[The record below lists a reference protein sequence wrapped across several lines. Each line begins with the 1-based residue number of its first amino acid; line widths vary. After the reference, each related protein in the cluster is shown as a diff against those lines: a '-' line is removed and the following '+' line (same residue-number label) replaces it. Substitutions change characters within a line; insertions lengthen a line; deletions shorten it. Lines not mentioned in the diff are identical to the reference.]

1 MRTHRKHRLKRFC
14 FALLLSVFFAGA
26 LFSQPLSFRSQTSA
40 WGSGGSGNM
49 CYGLRFIPELSYSQK
64 LPGQRELSIEAAANA
79 FSVSQLKSLNKHKSH
94 SDISSYRLWARM
106 AADRYEIRAGLQ
118 KINFGSA
125 TLLRP
130 LRWFDSVDP
139 RDPLKL
145 TNGVYALL
153 GRYYF
158 LNNAN
163 VWAWALHGNK
173 ELKGWETVPGS
184 EHGLET
190 GGRFQFPVKNGE
202 MAFSLH
208 QRRAKGASRFYD
220 EQSFGFD
227 TKLDVGVGLW
237 LESSVTRQEDK
248 SQQYPYKSLVC
259 VGSDYTF
266 DVGRGLHVLFEE
278 MVVLLAKHPFTNGD
292 RSLFS
297 GLSVSYP
304 ITIFDSVS
312 TVIYYDDS
320 NRQWSRHLS
329 WQRTYD
335 NRQLHV
341 SAFWNPEQKNAAS
354 ANTEYAN
361 FAGKG
366 FQIMLIYNH

>member
-1 MRTHRKHRLKRFC
+1 
-14 FALLLSVFFAGA
+14 
-26 LFSQPLSFRSQTSA
+26 
-40 WGSGGSGNM
+40 
-49 CYGLRFIPELSYSQK
+49 
-64 LPGQRELSIEAAANA
+64 
-79 FSVSQLKSLNKHKSH
+79 
-94 SDISSYRLWARM
+94 M

-173 ELKGWETVPGS
+173 ELKGWETTPGS
-184 EHGLET
+184 EHGIEA

-202 MAFSLH
+202 MAFTLH
-208 QRRAKGASRFYD
+208 QRRAEADSNFYN

-227 TKLDVGVGLW
+227 TKLDVGIGLW
-237 LESSVTRQEDK
+237 LESSVTRQK
-248 SQQYPYKSLVC
+248 FKTQQHSYKSLVC
-259 VGSDYTF
+259 IGSDYTF
-266 DVGRGLHVLFEE
+266 DVGRGLNVLFEE
-278 MVVLLAKHPFTNGD
+278 MVVLLAKHPFSNGN
-292 RSLFS
+292 RSFFS

-304 ITIFDSVS
+304 LSIFDSVS
-312 TVIYYDDS
+312 SVIYYDDS